1 MKRLSSC
8 MVLGLCTLLIWTIAP
23 SAEAGWGALF
33 EGVKGLI
40 SGGSLKNEDIVAG
53 LKEALRIGADNS
65 VTQVGQIDGYLKN
78 PDIRIGLPGPLA
90 KAEKLL
96 RFAGYGDQV
105 DAFETS
111 MNRAAEQAAPQA
123 KEIFWQAIGDMTLDD
138 ARQILNGGDTAATDY
153 FAERT
158 RPKLAELFS
167 PVVHDSLAS
176 VGATRKF
183 QDLDATLKSLPLGE
197 SLSFDLDRYVT
208 DGALDGLFLI
218 LGEEERKI
226 RENPADRTTDLL
238 KTVFGAAK

>member
-1 MKRLSSC
+1 MKKLSGVMLS
-8 MVLGLCTLLIWTIAP
+8 GLCTLFLWTATP
-23 SAEAGWGALF
+23 SAEAGWGSLF

-40 SGGSLKNEDIVAG
+40 GGGSLQNEDIIAG

-65 VTQVGQIDGYLKN
+65 VTQVGQIDGFLKN
-78 PDIRIGLPGPLA
+78 PDIHIGLPGPVA

-96 RFAGYGDQV
+96 RFAGYGEQI

-123 KEIFWQAIGDMTLDD
+123 REIFWQAIGDMTLDD
-138 ARQILNGGDTAATDY
+138 AKQILNGGDTAATDY

-167 PVVHDSLAS
+167 PVVHDSLAT

-183 QDLDATLKSLPLGE
+183 QDLDTTLKSLPFGE
-197 SLSFDLDRYVT
+197 SLSFDLDNYVT
-208 DGALDGLFLI
+208 DGALDGLFVI

-226 RENPADRTTDLL
+226 RQDPAARTTELL
-238 KTVFGAAK
+238 QKVFGATK

>member
-1 MKRLSSC
+1 MKKLNALILLS
-8 MVLGLCTLLIWTIAP
+8 MGAFLLWTAIP
-23 SAEAGWGALF
+23 SAEAGWGSLF
-33 EGVKGLI
+33 DGVKGLV
-40 SGGSLKNEDIVAG
+40 SGGSLQDKDIAAG

-65 VTQVGQIDGYLKN
+65 VAQVGQIDGYLKN
-78 PDIRIGLPGPLA
+78 PDIHIGLPGPVA

-138 ARQILNGGDTAATDY
+138 AKQILNGGDTAATDY

-158 RPKLAELFS
+158 RPQLAKIFS
-167 PVVHDSLAS
+167 PIVHDSLAT

-183 QDLDATLKSLPLGE
+183 QEIDTTLKSLPLGE
-197 SLSFDLDRYVT
+197 SLSLDLDRYVT
-208 DGALDGLFLI
+208 DGALNGLFVI

-226 RENPADRTTDLL
+226 RENPAARTTDLL
-238 KTVFGAAK
+238 KKVFGAAK

>member
-1 MKRLSSC
+1 MKKLSSL
-8 MVLGLCTLLIWTIAP
+8 VLVGMGVFLFCTTPP
-23 SAEAGWGALF
+23 SAEAGWGSLF
-33 EGVKGLI
+33 EGVKGLL
-40 SGGSLKNEDIVAG
+40 SGGDLQNEDIAAG

-78 PDIRIGLPGPLA
+78 PDIRIGLPGPVA

-96 RFAGYGDQV
+96 RFAGYGDRV

-111 MNRAAEQAAPQA
+111 MNRAAEKAAPQA

-138 ARQILNGGDTAATDY
+138 ARRILNGGDTAATDY

-158 RPKLAELFS
+158 RPQLAELFS
-167 PVVHDSLAS
+167 PIVHDSLAS
-176 VGATRKF
+176 VGATKRF
-183 QDLDATLKSLPLGE
+183 QDLDTTLKSLPLGE
-197 SLSFDLDRYVT
+197 SLSLDLDRYVT

-226 RENPADRTTDLL
+226 RENPAARTTDLL
-238 KTVFGAAK
+238 KKVFGAAK

>member
-1 MKRLSSC
+1 MKRLSSF
-8 MVLGLCTLLIWTIAP
+8 MVLGLCTLLFWTVTP
-23 SAEAGWGALF
+23 SAEAGWGNLF

-40 SGGSLKNEDIVAG
+40 SGSSLKDKDIVAG

-65 VTQVGQIDGYLKN
+65 VTQVGKIDGYLKN
-78 PDIRIGLPGPLA
+78 PDIHIGLPGPLA
-90 KAEKLL
+90 KTEKLL

-105 DAFETS
+105 DAFEMS

-167 PVVHDSLAS
+167 PVVHDSLAT

-183 QDLDATLKSLPLGE
+183 QDLDTTLKSLPFGE

-208 DGALDGLFLI
+208 DGALDGLFVI

-226 RENPADRTTDLL
+226 RENPAARTTDLL
-238 KTVFGAAK
+238 KKVFGAAK

>member
-1 MKRLSSC
+1 MGAFLF
-8 MVLGLCTLLIWTIAP
+8 WTAIP
-23 SAEAGWGALF
+23 TAEAGWGNLF

-40 SGGSLKNEDIVAG
+40 SGGSLENKDIVAG

-78 PDIRIGLPGPLA
+78 PDIHIGLPGPVA

-96 RFAGYGDQV
+96 RFAGYGDQI

-138 ARQILNGGDTAATDY
+138 ARQILDGGDTAATDY
-153 FAERT
+153 FADRT
-158 RPKLAELFS
+158 RPRLAEIFS
-167 PVVHDSLAS
+167 PIVHNSLAS
-176 VGATRKF
+176 VGATKNF
-183 QDLDATLKSLPLGE
+183 QDLDTTLKSLPLGE

-226 RENPADRTTDLL
+226 RENPGARTTHLL
-238 KTVFGAAK
+238 KKVFGAAK